1 MAHIADDVGQL
12 LQIARSR
19 KAPTREMESKL
30 ESHRAFIVAAFL
42 EGLPIPTV
50 QGSWR
55 SIVLLKSVT
64 RICARGFIAS
74 RSFEQP
80 TSSLSLPR
88 RCVRAAP
95 VTFLLR
101 KKEEHQGLS
110 GDLLYSFSLLSNLA
124 RERKTRIAHGG
135 FRLVSEVVRNRRV
148 CNSVA
153 SRRPA
158 CSRIT
163 AACGIGT
170 SVLKPIGSGNGA
182 KRGDSLR

>member
-1 MAHIADDVGQL
+1 MIGRRRR
-12 LQIARSR
+12 ARW
-19 KAPTREMESKL
+19 KASL
-30 ESHRAFIVAAFL
+30 EVTSSVYCYAAFL
-42 EGLPIPTV
+42 EGLSIPTV

-74 RSFEQP
+74 RSFRTAS
-80 TSSLSLPR
+80 TSIRSSLPR

-95 VTFLLR
+95 VKLLLS
-101 KKEEHQGLS
+101 KKEVHHGLS
-110 GDLLYSFSLLSNLA
+110 GDLLYSFSLLLEPG

-148 CNSVA
+148 YNSVA
-153 SRRPA
+153 SKASA

-170 SVLKPIGSGNGA
+170 SVLTTTS
-182 KRGDSLR
+182 RLRAAPNEKGLTPLRTARSW

>member
-80 TSSLSLPR
+80 TSIAQLTSKMRSSRSRQTLAVEKR
-88 RCVRAAP
+88 RCTTALAAISSTLSAFCRTWP
-95 VTFLLR
+95 MG
-101 KKEEHQGLS
+101 KKNE
-110 GDLLYSFSLLSNLA
+110 NCA
-124 RERKTRIAHGG
+124 RRFPT
-135 FRLVSEVVRNRRV
+135 SE
-148 CNSVA
+148 
-153 SRRPA
+153 
-158 CSRIT
+158 
-163 AACGIGT
+163 
-170 SVLKPIGSGNGA
+170 
-182 KRGDSLR
+182 